1 MFGGAAVLIVC
12 DTLARSF
19 VPLHHLPT
27 GAVTSVL
34 GVPLFIAILVGQQQ
48 RAALWGRG

>member
-1 MFGGAAVLIVC
+1 VSGFL
-12 DTLARSF
+12 R
-19 VPLHHLPT
+19 PT

-34 GVPLFIAILVGQQQ
+34 GVPFFIAILVGQRQ